1 MKTDIHIEA
10 LAGATDTKECVVGPD
25 AADGAAEM
33 FRRLFPSEG
42 RAVVVEDPRTRTV
55 AGERVVSALRTAGLE
70 VGEYVVNPGGSDFHA
85 TYAKVEEV
93 REAIR
98 TSGGVAVAVGA
109 GTLNDLTKRASDEL
123 GLRYMVIG
131 TAASMD
137 GYTAYGAAITKD
149 GIKQTLPCRAPFGCI
164 VDSAVAAAAPRE
176 MTASGYAD
184 LMAKIPAGADWMLA
198 DAIGSEAI
206 HPLAWRL
213 VQEPLRDS
221 LSNPSGCASGEEREV
236 RKLCEGLVMSGFAM
250 QAMGSS
256 RPASGTEHQVSHY
269 WDMEDLSF
277 GGRPVSH
284 GFKVGIGTLFST
296 KVLEF
301 LLRQDISHLDV
312 ERVVA
317 TWPSTFDALKAT
329 FPAIYGNRPAHIR
342 RAEDEMAKKYSS
354 PGKLRE
360 ELSTFKRIWPE
371 LSERLKAQLMPFD
384 EVREN
389 LRLVGAPVEPEQ
401 IGVTRARF
409 RETCRGVTYMRN
421 RYFGLDLVE
430 RLGLMDTLLDELFG
444 PDDKDN
450 FFNTETQRLRD
461 IECGKVGALPQSLK
475 TSVPPC
481 LCASV
486 LKTESQAEEL

>member
-1 MKTDIHIEA
+1 MMADA
-10 LAGATDTKECVVGPD
+10 LANAADTKACVVGPGT
-25 AADGAAEM
+25 ADGAAAM
-33 FRRLFPSEG
+33 FRELFPS
-42 RAVVVEDPRTRTV
+42 AAKAIIIEDPRTKSV
-55 AGERVVSALRTAGLE
+55 AGDCVASRLKDAGVEVS
-70 VGEYVVNPGGSDFHA
+70 EYVVNPDGSDFHA

-98 TSGGVAVAVGA
+98 ASGASAVAVGS

-123 GLRYMVIG
+123 GQRYMVVG

-149 GIKQTLPCRAPFGCI
+149 GMKQTLSCRAPLGCI
-164 VDSAVAAAAPRE
+164 VDSLVAASAPRE

-184 LMAKIPAGADWMLA
+184 LIAKIPAGADWMLA

-213 VQEPLRDS
+213 VQEPLREAI
-221 LSNPSGCASGEEREV
+221 SNPSGCASGDEREV

-301 LLRQDISHLDV
+301 ILRRDLSKLDV
-312 ERVVA
+312 EKAVA
-317 TWPSTFDALKAT
+317 MWPSAFDALKAT
-329 FPAIYGNRPAHIR
+329 FPAIYGGRPAHIR
-342 RAEDEMAKKYSS
+342 RAEGEMAKKYST
-354 PGKLRE
+354 PDRLRE
-360 ELSTFKRIWPE
+360 ELSAFRRVWPE
-371 LSERLKAQLMPFD
+371 LSERLRAQLMPFG
-384 EVREN
+384 EVREK
-389 LRLVGAPVEPEQ
+389 LRLAGAPYEPEQ

-409 RETCRGVTYMRN
+409 RDTCRSVPYMRN

-430 RLGLMDTLLDELFG
+430 RLGLMDEMLGELFG
-444 PDDKDN
+444 PGGIWDA
-450 FFNTETQRLRD
+450 QR
-461 IECGKVGALPQSLK
+461 QSRG
-475 TSVPPC
+475 
-481 LCASV
+481 
-486 LKTESQAEEL
+486 

>member
-1 MKTDIHIEA
+1 MSMMEEA
-10 LAGATDTKECVVGPD
+10 LRNATDTKECEVGPG
-25 AADGAAEM
+25 AADGAAAM
-33 FRRLFPSEG
+33 FRRLFPAAG
-42 RAVVVEDPRTRTV
+42 KAVVVEDPRTREV
-55 AGERVVSALRTAGLE
+55 AGNSVVARLRGAGVE
-70 VGEYVVNPGGSDFHA
+70 VAEYVVNPDGSDFHA

-98 TSGGVAVAVGA
+98 ANSAVAVAVGS
-109 GTLNDLTKRASDEL
+109 GTLNDLSKRASDEL
-123 GLRYMVIG
+123 GQRYMVVG

-149 GIKQTLPCRAPFGCI
+149 GMKQTLSCRAPLGCI

-184 LMAKIPAGADWMLA
+184 LIAKIPAGADWMLA

-213 VQEPLRDS
+213 VQEPLRAAIA
-221 LSNPSGCASGEEREV
+221 NPSGCASGDEREV

-277 GGRPVSH
+277 GGQPVSH

-296 KVLEF
+296 KTLEF
-301 LLRQDISHLDV
+301 LLRRDLSQLDV
-312 ERVVA
+312 EKAVA
-317 TWPSTFDALKAT
+317 SWPMTFDALKAT
-329 FPAIYGNRPAHIR
+329 FPAVYGGRPAHIR
-342 RAEDEMAKKYSS
+342 RAEGEMAAKYSA
-354 PGKLRE
+354 PDRLRE
-360 ELSTFKRIWPE
+360 ELSTFRRVWPE
-371 LSERLKAQLMPFD
+371 LSERIRAQLMPFD

-389 LRLVGAPVEPEQ
+389 LRLAGAPYEPEQ
-401 IGVTRARF
+401 IGVTRTRF
-409 RETCRGVTYMRN
+409 RETCRGVPYMRN

-430 RLGLMDTLLDELFG
+430 RLGLMDELLRELFG
-444 PDDKDN
+444 P
-450 FFNTETQRLRD
+450 
-461 IECGKVGALPQSLK
+461 CGIWEVK
-475 TSVPPC
+475 
-481 LCASV
+481 
-486 LKTESQAEEL
+486 

>member
-1 MKTDIHIEA
+1 MMADA
-10 LAGATDTKECVVGPD
+10 LANATDTKACVVGPG
-25 AADGAAEM
+25 AADGAAAM
-33 FRRLFPSEG
+33 FRELFPSD
-42 RAVVVEDPRTRTV
+42 AKAILVEDPRTKSV
-55 AGERVVSALRTAGLE
+55 AGDNVASRLKGAGVEVS
-70 VGEYVVNPGGSDFHA
+70 EYVVNPDGSDFHA

-98 TSGGVAVAVGA
+98 ASGAVAVAVGS
-109 GTLNDLTKRASDEL
+109 GTLNDLAKRASDEL
-123 GLRYMVIG
+123 DQRYMVVG

-149 GIKQTLPCRAPFGCI
+149 GMKQTLSCRAPLGCI
-164 VDSAVAAAAPRE
+164 VDSAVAASAPRE

-184 LMAKIPAGADWMLA
+184 LIAKIPAGADWMLA

-213 VQEPLRDS
+213 VQESLREA
-221 LSNPSGCASGEEREV
+221 LSNPSECASGDEREV

-269 WDMEDLSF
+269 WDMESLSF
-277 GGRPVSH
+277 GGKPVSH

-296 KVLEF
+296 KALEF
-301 LLRQDISHLDV
+301 LLRHDLSRLDV
-312 ERVVA
+312 EKAVA
-317 TWPSTFDALKAT
+317 SWPSTFDALKAT
-329 FPAIYGNRPAHIR
+329 FPAIYGDRPAHIR
-342 RAEDEMAKKYSS
+342 RAEDEMSKKYS
-354 PGKLRE
+354 PPERLRE
-360 ELSTFKRIWPE
+360 ELSTFTRVWPE

-389 LRLVGAPVEPEQ
+389 LRLAGAPVEPEQ

-409 RETCRGVTYMRN
+409 RETCRGVPYMRN

-430 RLGLMDTLLDELFG
+430 RLGLMDELLGELFG
-444 PDDKDN
+444 PGGIWEAK
-450 FFNTETQRLRD
+450 E
-461 IECGKVGALPQSLK
+461 
-475 TSVPPC
+475 
-481 LCASV
+481 
-486 LKTESQAEEL
+486 